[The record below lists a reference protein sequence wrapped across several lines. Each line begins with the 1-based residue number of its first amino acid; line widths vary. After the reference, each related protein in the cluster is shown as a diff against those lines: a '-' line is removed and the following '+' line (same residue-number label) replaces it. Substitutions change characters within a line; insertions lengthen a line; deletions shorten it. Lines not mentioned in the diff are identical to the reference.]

1 MGLIEKLNDL
11 LGGKGMKVVE
21 DNKTETPTPTPEENP
36 TTETPVVEEV
46 IKEIEKEAIVEAA
59 QAEAEKI
66 VENENKEIGEL
77 KSQLAR
83 MEEMFKKQN
92 EMIEKQSEMLKQI
105 PAVAPLA
112 STPLKDDKAEMSDVD
127 RRYEV
132 YKNLRNN

>member
-1 MGLIEKLNDL
+1 MGLIEKLNEL

-21 DNKTETPTPTPEENP
+21 DKPVETPAPAPEQP
-36 TTETPVVEEV
+36 AETPVVEE
-46 IKEIEKEAIVEAA
+46 IKKEIEKEAIVEAA
-59 QAEAEKI
+59 QVEAEKI

-77 KSQLAR
+77 KNQIAK

-92 EMIEKQSEMLKQI
+92 EMIEKQSKMLEQI

-112 STPLKDDKAEMSDVD
+112 ITPLKDDKAEMSDVD

-132 YKNLRNN
+132 YKNLRNK